1 MGDQQGPV
9 AGIDYPRNFDEFNR
23 FFIDEASCREYLF
36 RVRWK
41 QGYQCLR
48 CGSRTSPWVT
58 ARGYLHCRRC
68 ESELSIT
75 AGTVFERTRSPLKT
89 WFLAMW
95 LVTSQK
101 QGASASGLQR
111 VLGVGSYQ
119 TVWTWLH
126 KLRRAMVRPGRSP
139 LRGWVEVDETY
150 VGGTEKGSKRGRG
163 AEKKEIVAIAVE
175 LHPPKGWGRV
185 RMRRIPD
192 VSGASLMPFV
202 ADFVEPGSEIHT
214 DGWSG
219 YHELSKHGYS
229 HNRTVLSDSGDPAHV
244 AMPGVHRISSLLR
257 RWLLGTHQGSVSGK
271 HLDYYLD
278 EFTFRFNRRT
288 SGSRGLLFY
297 RLIEQAVAT
306 APTLY
311 RHLVEDNH
319 NM

>member
-1 MGDQQGPV
+1 MADQQGPV
-9 AGIDYPRNFDEFNR
+9 GGIDYPRNFDEFNR
-23 FFIDEASCREYLF
+23 FFANEEFCRDYLF
-36 RVRWK
+36 RLRWK

-48 CGSRTSPWVT
+48 CGSKTSPWVT
-58 ARGYLHCRRC
+58 ARGYLHCKSC
-68 ESELSIT
+68 EGELSIT

-95 LVTSQK
+95 LITSQK
-101 QGASASGLQR
+101 HGASASGLQR
-111 VLGVGSYQ
+111 VLDLGSYQ
-119 TVWTWLH
+119 TAWTLMH

-139 LRGWVEVDETY
+139 LSGCVEVDETY

-175 LHPPKGWGRV
+175 LHSPKGFGRV

-192 VSGASLMPFV
+192 VSGASLIPFV
-202 ADFVEPGSEIHT
+202 CDFVKIGSEIHT

-219 YHELSKHGYS
+219 YNGLPKHGYT

-297 RLIEQAVAT
+297 RLMEQAVAT

-311 RHLVEDNH
+311 RQLVDSKH
-319 NM
+319 NI